1 MNNRT
6 GLFIVMAIVAG
17 VGMLYVNLSH
27 APKKPPASAARIQ
40 SPQQNE
46 CVTTATLDYNKIKL
60 ERFEQLQQNLSPTAI
75 LSVEKTIEE
84 RRLQEQYCQRFA
96 RCLFDPGGNEVAAL
110 SYASAFDSCLR
121 DETLEHYDA
130 VPRENADKDVDND

>member
-27 APKKPPASAARIQ
+27 APKKPPASAPRIQ

-46 CVTTATLDYNKIKL
+46 CVTTATLDYNKNKT
-60 ERFEQLQQNLSPTAI
+60 ERFEQLQQNPSPTAI

-96 RCLFDPGGNEVAAL
+96 RCLFDSGADEVAAL

-130 VPRENADKDVDND
+130 VPREDADKDADND

>member
-1 MNNRT
+1 
-6 GLFIVMAIVAG
+6 

-60 ERFEQLQQNLSPTAI
+60 ERFVQLQQNPSPTAI

-110 SYASAFDSCLR
+110 SYATAPSIPVCVTRPLSTMTRCRAR
-121 DETLEHYDA
+121 TRTRTRIMTRA
-130 VPRENADKDVDND
+130 GR

>member
-60 ERFEQLQQNLSPTAI
+60 ERFE
-75 LSVEKTIEE
+75 
-84 RRLQEQYCQRFA
+84 
-96 RCLFDPGGNEVAAL
+96 
-110 SYASAFDSCLR
+110 
-121 DETLEHYDA
+121 
-130 VPRENADKDVDND
+130 

>member
-84 RRLQEQYCQRFA
+84 RRLQERF
-96 RCLFDPGGNEVAAL
+96 P
-110 SYASAFDSCLR
+110 
-121 DETLEHYDA
+121 
-130 VPRENADKDVDND
+130 